1 MRRSFNSRPT
11 VSHNVLKPQQP
22 NKDAFS
28 SRLNDNVSLLQIT
41 VSDLPLLL

>member
-1 MRRSFNSRPT
+1 
-11 VSHNVLKPQQP
+11 VLKPQQP